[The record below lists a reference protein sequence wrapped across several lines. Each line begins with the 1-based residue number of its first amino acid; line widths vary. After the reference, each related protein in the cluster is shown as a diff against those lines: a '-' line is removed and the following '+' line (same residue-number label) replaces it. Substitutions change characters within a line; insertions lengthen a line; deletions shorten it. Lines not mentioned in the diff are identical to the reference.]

1 MFDLRRAGQTSLRFW
16 RRSHVPEVGGPLSQ
30 AIDFGQVADAAAG
43 ASSRSRPASNEAQT
57 SAEEYAARNAALA
70 QSDPRPPPP
79 DISNDPSAE
88 IISTH
93 LKPGDLLIWNSFTY
107 HSAPGNSLPRRRAA
121 YNVTWVGDDVLF
133 KDLPCLSVYR
143 SSSCVHGQ
151 PINCDKFP
159 MLRGK
164 Q

>member
-1 MFDLRRAGQTSLRFW
+1 MCVWNEESARCSGISVASDHDVFCRREKLLRGRFSSSSLM
-16 RRSHVPEVGGPLSQ
+16 RST
-30 AIDFGQVADAAAG
+30 
-43 ASSRSRPASNEAQT
+43 PASNEAQT